1 MTQSGFQKET
11 NQPLEAGKPGAL
23 DRQNEYLQKVLRY
36 PASKLHFF
44 DESSV
49 VKTTGKSQIV
59 GVRSYFN
66 WVRSFNFVGDASQEE
81 RANGSASLMGHNT
94 VVGRN

>member
-1 MTQSGFQKET
+1 MKIIYNDLLAIWMTESRFQKET
-11 NQPLEAGKPGAL
+11 YQPLEAGKPGAL

-59 GVRSYFN
+59 GVDYFN
-66 WVRSFNFVGDASQEE
+66 ILQC
-81 RANGSASLMGHNT
+81 
-94 VVGRN
+94 